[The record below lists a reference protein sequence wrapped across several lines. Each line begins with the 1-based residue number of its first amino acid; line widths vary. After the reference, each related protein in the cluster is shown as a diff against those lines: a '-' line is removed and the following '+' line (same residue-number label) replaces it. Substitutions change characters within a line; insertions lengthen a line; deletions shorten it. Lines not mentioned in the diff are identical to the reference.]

1 MNLLLI
7 KESAA
12 NIICISLENWG
23 RGYQKKLLVILCKSK
38 QNVKR
43 LVCSMFSVNLFQ
55 MIWIVTA
62 ASTIILDAEIGII
75 IGIVFS
81 VFTVT
86 FRTQRYTTHTIT
98 LQIQIELDIN
108 RCFLFVCF
116 RTDVYEAGLVEGTN
130 IFKSTERYQPVILPS
145 TIS

>member
-1 MNLLLI
+1 
-7 KESAA
+7 
-12 NIICISLENWG
+12 
-23 RGYQKKLLVILCKSK
+23 
-38 QNVKR
+38 
-43 LVCSMFSVNLFQ
+43 MFSVNLFQ

-86 FRTQRYTTHTIT
+86 SRTQRYTTHTIT

-108 RCFLFVCF
+108 L
-116 RTDVYEAGLVEGTN
+116 TN
-130 IFKSTERYQPVILPS
+130 I
-145 TIS
+145 

>member
-1 MNLLLI
+1 
-7 KESAA
+7 
-12 NIICISLENWG
+12 
-23 RGYQKKLLVILCKSK
+23 
-38 QNVKR
+38 
-43 LVCSMFSVNLFQ
+43 MFSMNLFQ
-55 MIWIVTA
+55 VIWIVTA

-108 RCFLFVCF
+108 L
-116 RTDVYEAGLVEGTN
+116 TN
-130 IFKSTERYQPVILPS
+130 I
-145 TIS
+145 